1 MTCACSIRVFGCV
14 EDVALDVRRELAAV
28 LVVRDPAVAG
38 LRRVVVRFVVD
49 AGFVMPAVVVA
60 IDRSLPA

>member
-1 MTCACSIRVFGCV
+1 MRVFGCV

-38 LRRVVVRFVVD
+38 LRLVVVRFVVD
-49 AGFVMPAVVVA
+49 AGLVVPGVVVA
-60 IDRSLPA
+60 IGRSQPA